1 MAQNVIGALM
11 VSLGL
16 DSAQYTTGLKRAQGE
31 AVAFQGKLGP
41 IGQALSQ
48 MAGIGKTFAIGLGA
62 GLATAGLSNLGATVR
77 GVVADLGG
85 LQDAADRIGLGTED
99 LQGLQAGFKLAGVD
113 IADTNSAL
121 EIFAERLGSAAEGQ
135 GALAPI
141 LKRAGIALRDQRGEM
156 RPTLD
161 LLRDLA
167 ALMQA
172 AGSEQER
179 LALAQ
184 DAFGKGGRS
193 LVLALQGG
201 PQAVDE
207 IIRSAREAGLVLD
220 ESLVKRAA
228 ELDDKFDLLT
238 MRVAAWAK
246 ATVIGAADVVAGWT
260 EAGTAA
266 EHFTE
271 AFSPEEQAKIEVN
284 VAAEIEAQPALD
296 AIAALRAEAG
306 YLVMDL
312 GTLSAELRQTG
323 QADQAEAFRA
333 MAVDVDGLN
342 RDLDAGVLDAA
353 RYGDAL
359 AGIQERAGRALSNVA
374 GLDGVRFGGV
384 IAGAASL
391 GQALADLEALGGAAG
406 DAVVIDS
413 APAAAAMAAVEAEA
427 RQLVTELVVLAATLR
442 ETGQT
447 DAAAKFESLAL
458 EVDDLT
464 RLFKQSAIGGDVL
477 TDVLKSIATRAADA
491 GNEVASIDTV
501 SFDNVI
507 SRLGGVGSALATII
521 SLGAQAAAAVAGAAA
536 EQAAPP
542 PLTGPAG
549 SPAGAVAEAARS
561 NAATET
567 FLRQQR
573 ELNSLSAAELALRR
587 ETAQVQEQAA
597 EAGAALSE
605 QEARAVAVAAA
616 AADAIRNAGSRRS
629 DKGGGGGGGGGGR
642 SAAPRADAY
651 AEMVAETRAATEA
664 TFEYGRAAEV
674 AALRQDLLVAAQKS
688 GRDITPEL
696 TAETEELAD
705 AYVSAMERAD
715 ALTETMDGLKDA
727 GRSAFVGLLKD
738 GKSLKEGLAD
748 LFDDLATQ
756 LAGSIST
763 VCLMG
768 AAWQVWRRFGWPG
781 AWPSGGRQAAHSGVC
796 QRHRRFRRRCG
807 PDQRRGR
814 RDRAAARG
822 HRCGAA
828 RSFGAG
834 AGRSGAGRSCQ
845 RGGTGPGR
853 TVGGSGAPAG
863 DDDGAVYRK
872 VRARRGQFWRRCGPD
887 QRRGRRD
894 RAAAR
899 RLGRGAA

>member
-135 GALAPI
+135 GALEPI

-220 ESLVKRAA
+220 ESLVKRGA
-228 ELDDKFDLLT
+228 ELDDKFDMLT

-246 ATVIGAADVVAGWT
+246 ATVIGALQMSLAGWT
-260 EAGTAA
+260 EAGTSA

-312 GTLSAELRQTG
+312 GTLSAEFRQTG

-342 RDLDAGVLDAA
+342 RDLDAGALDAA

-464 RLFKQSAIGGDVL
+464 RLFKQGAIGGDVL
-477 TDVLKSIATRAADA
+477 TDVLKSLATRAADA

-521 SLGAQAAAAVAGAAA
+521 SLGAQAAAAVAGAALA

-561 NAATET
+561 NAATEI

-629 DKGGGGGGGGGGR
+629 DKGGGGGGGGGR

-756 LAGSIST
+756 LAGSIFDGLFDGRGGGRGKSGA
-763 VCLMG
+763 VWLAWCLAFWG
-768 AAWQVWRRFGWPG
+768 AASRAFRGLPKAPPISKAAWPG
-781 AWPSGGRQAAHSGVC
+781 STKRAARSCCCPVALPWC
-796 QRHRRFRRRCG
+796 RTIFRRRCW
-807 PDQRRGR
+807 PIRG
-814 RDRAAARG
+814 ARIVPT
-822 HRCGAA
+822 
-828 RSFGAG
+828 
-834 AGRSGAGRSCQ
+834 GRN
-845 RGGTGPGR
+845 GPG
-853 TVGGSGAPAG
+853 PN
-863 DDDGAVYRK
+863 
-872 VRARRGQFWRRCGPD
+872 RRRVWCACWG
-887 QRRGRRD
+887 
-894 RAAAR
+894 
-899 RLGRGAA
+899 